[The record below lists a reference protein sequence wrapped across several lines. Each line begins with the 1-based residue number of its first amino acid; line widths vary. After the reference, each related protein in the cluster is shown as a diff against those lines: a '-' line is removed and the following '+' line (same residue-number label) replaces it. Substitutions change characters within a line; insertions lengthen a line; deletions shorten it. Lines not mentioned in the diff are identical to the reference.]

1 MKKSRAATRTIKILE
16 VIANEAKGFS
26 LSEIATKLDIP
37 VTSTNDIVKA
47 LVDEGMLELL
57 DERSKIYGIGIKAYI
72 LGNAYIANTSLIDK
86 ARAAIEQ
93 LSEDTNKTVFLG
105 KQVDGKIT
113 YIYKNEPKNPL
124 VATCDIGAR
133 TSIHSTALGKSFLA
147 HDEKLLESLKGQELQ
162 QKTPFTITDYSKLV
176 AEIKNVRIRGYAVDN
191 REQNDHQLCFG
202 APIFDSNNDVVAAI
216 STSGLY
222 SPNTNI
228 EEQGNIVKQ
237 AALAVSKRLGYC

>member
-86 ARAAIEQ
+86 ARSAIEQ

-113 YIYKNEPKNPL
+113 YIYKHEPKDPL
-124 VATCDIGAR
+124 VATCDIGSR
-133 TSIHSTALGKSFLA
+133 TSIHSTSLGKSFLA
-147 HDEKLLESLKGQELQ
+147 HDEKLLESLKGQELL
-162 QKTPFTITDYSKLV
+162 QKTSFTITDYSKLV